1 MSLRLHTGG
10 ETRSCTIR
18 CHWTPPPP
26 PPPPPHLSLSTCQL
40 HSTTCS
46 GVFGGFRGGL
56 WSLTF
61 PLLADHRKAFG
72 CEEGVH
78 ECKFSHV
85 CFEKYGKKILNQYP
99 APDHA
104 GLEKWF
110 KTFICLQVRSEHE
123 SSQLPPSL
131 IKTSGPF
138 IGEITDLKKK
148 PQSFV

>member
-78 ECKFSHV
+78 ECKFSM
-85 CFEKYGKKILNQYP
+85 CALKNTAK
-99 APDHA
+99 
-104 GLEKWF
+104 
-110 KTFICLQVRSEHE
+110 
-123 SSQLPPSL
+123 
-131 IKTSGPF
+131 KTS
-138 IGEITDLKKK
+138 INTRRLITQGWNNDLKHL
-148 PQSFV
+148 SAFRFVLSMKARSSHRV